1 MTWLLVGVGDS
12 VGDLA
17 GDSSVINLI
26 VMMLLDEL
34 LLHAA
39 TSAAAHAANDAA
51 DAQQNKDYA
60 NQDQGPERY
69 HANSNVVIEIDAIA
83 RAALRVP
90 NTLLEETKV
99 VASRSIIVVI
109 PICLVTALCKR
120 GKSACND

>member
-34 LLHAA
+34 MLHAA
-39 TSAAAHAANDAA
+39 TTSAAAHAANDAA

-69 HANSNVVIEIDAIA
+69 HANSNVVIEIDAIV
-83 RAALRVP
+83 RAALIVSS
-90 NTLLEETKV
+90 TLLEETKV
-99 VASRSIIVVI
+99 VTSRFIVDI
-109 PICLVTALCKR
+109 PI
-120 GKSACND
+120 

>member
-1 MTWLLVGVGDS
+1 MSWLLVRVGDS

-34 LLHAA
+34 MLHAAA

-69 HANSNVVIEIDAIA
+69 HANSNVVIEIDAIV
-83 RAALRVP
+83 RAALIVSS
-90 NTLLEETKV
+90 TLLEETKV
-99 VASRSIIVVI
+99 VTSRFIVDI
-109 PICLVTALCKR
+109 PI
-120 GKSACND
+120 